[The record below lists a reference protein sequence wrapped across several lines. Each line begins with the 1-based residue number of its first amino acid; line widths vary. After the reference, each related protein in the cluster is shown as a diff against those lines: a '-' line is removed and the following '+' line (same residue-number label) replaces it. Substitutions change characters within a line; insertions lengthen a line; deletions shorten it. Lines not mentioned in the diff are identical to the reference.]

1 MLWSR
6 TNISLFHTW
15 LLLSAST
22 LCVSIPVPMTMI
34 LLADKGHVPK
44 YMSTSSI
51 REVSEEGGGGR
62 RITRLHHDFAVTMA
76 TVPEETSS
84 NGKGGISMEKP
95 VINLHA
101 ACSRNDRIWFQLIL
115 EVMHHGS
122 NILPKHPTV
131 HLSLHFIQ
139 HHLPSILY
147 RYTCG
152 VFHTGDMEQPNG
164 VQSIA

>member
-62 RITRLHHDFAVTMA
+62 RNTRLHHDFSVTMA

-95 VINLHA
+95 VINLRAVAETIESGQVDFGSYASWVEHSPQIPHRPPLTTFYPA
-101 ACSRNDRIWFQLIL
+101 SSTIHLVSLIQL
-115 EVMHHGS
+115 
-122 NILPKHPTV
+122 
-131 HLSLHFIQ
+131 
-139 HHLPSILY
+139 Y
-147 RYTCG
+147 
-152 VFHTGDMEQPNG
+152 
-164 VQSIA
+164 